1 MMLNLLSNLKAPIQN
16 YLTTTEDMVAPSS
29 IHGLLAAN
37 SSSPLLIV
45 TSSTRTSQELT
56 AEICSLIGSQNV
68 VNFLAWET
76 LPHERLSPKADTVT
90 LRFKALNQIVNK
102 DVKIITC
109 SIRALLQPIIA
120 NNLEASQIKIHSNQQ
135 ISMTELIKQLSQFG
149 FTRSDLVE
157 RRGDFA
163 VRGGILDL
171 FPADQEHPIRI
182 DFFGDEIEEISYF
195 AVADQRSLTKIT
207 GEIIIYP
214 CRELLLDEK
223 VKVNAKKLGQDFPQI
238 SEMTEKIIQGI
249 TFEGIESLA
258 AGLVKEF
265 KTIIDYLPKQ
275 TQIWFIDEPRLRS
288 RAADLI
294 TTNEEFLAASWSNM
308 AWSENEKLTPPLDL
322 TAQLGV
328 GGFNELTNIEQIA
341 SSAGLVIRD
350 LNLYPSTPEQVEIE
364 FNFYLLRRTWIEV

>member
-16 YLTTTEDMVAPSS
+16 YLATTEDMVAPSS

-37 SSSPLLIV
+37 SSAPLLIV

-135 ISMTELIKQLSQFG
+135 ISMTGLIKQLSQFG

-182 DFFGDEIEEISYF
+182 DYFGDEIEEISYF

-207 GEIIIYP
+207 SEIIIYP

-223 VKVNAKKLGQDFPQI
+223 VKENAKKLGQDFPEI

-249 TFEGIESLA
+249 TFEGMESLA
-258 AGLVKEF
+258 AGLVKDF

-288 RAADLI
+288 RATDLI

-328 GGFNELTNIEQIA
+328 GGFNELAKIEQIA
-341 SSAGLVIRD
+341 RSAGLLIRD
-350 LNLYPSTPEQVEIE
+350 FESLSKYARAGRN
-364 FNFYLLRRTWIEV
+364 